1 MAEKEKYARGA
12 GSRKVNEKL
21 DELLGPL
28 PKKDYE
34 LAPKDRDYEEFPLK
48 EYEKKKPEVNY
59 PIKKAKPGYRV
70 PKQQYT

>member
-21 DELLGPL
+21 EELLGPL
-28 PKKDYE
+28 PKKEYE
-34 LAPKDRDYEEFPLK
+34 LAPKEYEELPKK